1 MRYVL
6 KYKGDDSKN
15 LNQKELKMDLKITKT
30 LVIPSNE
37 IKWRFSRSSGPGGQN
52 VNKIESRVE
61 IIFNLEDSKVLND
74 YQKEILNRNLKNK
87 LVKNSLRLVVQEHRN
102 QLLNRQL
109 ALMKFSSILKNALN
123 KPFKLRK
130 STKPTKASQ
139 KKRVEVKKKRGE
151 LKKSRQKE
159 KTYQI

>member
-1 MRYVL
+1 
-6 KYKGDDSKN
+6 
-15 LNQKELKMDLKITKT
+15 MDLKITKS
-30 LVIPSNE
+30 LVIPSKE

-61 IIFNLEDSKVLND
+61 IIFDLEDSKVLND
-74 YQKEILNRNLKNK
+74 YQKAILKINLKNK
-87 LVKNSLRLVVQEHRN
+87 LVKNILCLAVQEHRS

-109 ALMKFSSILKNALN
+109 ALLKLSSIIKDALN

-130 STKPTKASQ
+130 STKPTKSSQ
-139 KKRVEVKKKRGE
+139 KKRVDIKKKRGE

>member
-1 MRYVL
+1 
-6 KYKGDDSKN
+6 
-15 LNQKELKMDLKITKT
+15 MDLQITKT

-52 VNKIESRVE
+52 INKIESRVE

-74 YQKEILNRNLKNK
+74 YQKAILKINLKNK
-87 LVKNSLRLVVQEHRN
+87 LVKNCLFLAVQEHRN

-109 ALMKFSSILKNALN
+109 ARMKFCSIIKDGLN
-123 KPFKLRK
+123 NPLKLRK

-159 KTYQI
+159 KIYQI

>member
-1 MRYVL
+1 
-6 KYKGDDSKN
+6 
-15 LNQKELKMDLKITKT
+15 MDLKITKT

-61 IIFNLEDSKVLND
+61 IIFDLEDSKVLND
-74 YQKEILNRNLKNK
+74 YQKEILKRNLKNK
-87 LVKNSLRLVVQEHRN
+87 LVNNSLRLAVQEHRN

-109 ALMKFSSILKNALN
+109 ALIKFSSIIKNALN

-130 STKPTKASQ
+130 STQPTKSSQ

-159 KTYQI
+159 KIYQI